1 MSAAAGL
8 LRRSLTRLRR
18 SMTAQISL
26 SITAVSILIIA
37 VYVAVTGQFVRA
49 ELREENELTLLAN
62 LAFFRDDIAAAG
74 GDLAQAPRLL
84 ERAERRVHRLHIALL
99 DAETHGVI
107 ASSPGSA
114 VPPSTFLESPA
125 LDARL
130 LPPQASVADV
140 DRVREQFADA
150 TTTWRSPAGAG
161 YRLLTGRID
170 LPAAG
175 VRPARSVLVA
185 LAVDTLNTSEVRWR
199 DRRDLLIGMAIAAA
213 LASAMGLWIARR
225 IVVSARRLGAAASRI
240 GARALDERL
249 PLDDSPVELVE
260 STIAFNHM
268 LDRLQNAFER
278 LSAFSSDLAHDL
290 RTPMGNLLGEAQVAL
305 SRPRSAVEYRA
316 VLESAV
322 EEYERLSRMIGNMLF
337 LASADNEQAALSAG
351 WIDLAPALDRV
362 IGYFEVLAEERAVV
376 LERSLRPTP
385 GAAARVWADETM
397 LIRALSNLVS
407 NALRHA
413 ASGSRVEIAAHV
425 DPAGGCTIEVSN
437 TGAPIPPE
445 QQARIFQR
453 FYRGDAS
460 RHGSS
465 SGSGLGLAIVRSIM
479 ELHGGTAAVFSTP
492 GHRTVFVL
500 RFPPQPVAASTGYP
514 SRGSSRQS

>member
-1 MSAAAGL
+1 MSAAGGL
-8 LRRSLTRLRR
+8 LRRSLARFRR

-37 VYVAVTGQFVRA
+37 VYVAVTGQFIRG
-49 ELREENELTLLAN
+49 ELREENELILLAN
-62 LAFFRDDIAAAG
+62 LAFFRDDLAAAG

-84 ERAERRVHRLHIALL
+84 ELAEHRVPRLHVALL
-99 DAETHGVI
+99 DPEKRTVI
-107 ASSPGSA
+107 VSSPPSV
-114 VPPSTFLESPA
+114 VPPSTFLDSPA
-125 LDARL
+125 LDATRL
-130 LPPQASVADV
+130 PTPASVADI

-150 TTTWRSPAGAG
+150 TTTWRSPAGNG
-161 YRLLTGRID
+161 YRLLTGRVE
-170 LPAAG
+170 LPAVG
-175 VRPARSVLVA
+175 GQPARSVLVA
-185 LAVDTLNTSEVRWR
+185 LEVDTLHTSQVRRR
-199 DRRDLLIGMAIAAA
+199 DRRDLLIGMAIAAV

-260 STIAFNHM
+260 STMAFNHM
-268 LDRLQNAFER
+268 LDRLQKAFER

-290 RTPMGNLLGEAQVAL
+290 RTPVGNLLGEAQVAL
-305 SRPRSAVEYRA
+305 SRPRSAAEYRG

-337 LASADNEQAALSAG
+337 LANADNEQAAFSAG

-362 IGYFEVLAEERAVV
+362 IGYFELLAEERAVV
-376 LERSLRPTP
+376 LERSVRSAP
-385 GAAARVWADETM
+385 GVPLRVWADETM
-397 LIRALSNLVS
+397 LVRALSNLVS

-413 ASGSRVEIAAHV
+413 ESGSRVEIAAYVEH
-425 DPAGGCTIEVSN
+425 AGGCTIEVSN
-437 TGAPIPPE
+437 TGAPIPSE
-445 QQARIFQR
+445 QQTRIFER

-479 ELHGGTAAVFSTP
+479 ELHVGTATVFSAP
-492 GHRTVFVL
+492 GQRTVFVL
-500 RFPPQPVAASTGYP
+500 RFPSQPAATTG
-514 SRGSSRQS
+514 RE